1 MVFRMSSCFRVVFT
15 IESADSTK
23 ETKKMIEQII
33 KDVRRLRF
41 KKAEL
46 WPGMVGVDLR
56 VQGEYSNKKEL
67 LAALEYLA
75 KEAEYV
81 TDLKLILYR

>member
-1 MVFRMSSCFRVVFT
+1 MSSRFSVVFK
-15 IESADSTK
+15 IECADST
-23 ETKKMIEQII
+23 EEMEEMIEQII
-33 KDVRRLRF
+33 KDVKRLRF

-46 WPGMVGVDLR
+46 WPGMVGVDLG
-56 VQGEYSNKKEL
+56 VQGEYTNKKEL

-81 TDLKLILYR
+81 TDLDLILYR